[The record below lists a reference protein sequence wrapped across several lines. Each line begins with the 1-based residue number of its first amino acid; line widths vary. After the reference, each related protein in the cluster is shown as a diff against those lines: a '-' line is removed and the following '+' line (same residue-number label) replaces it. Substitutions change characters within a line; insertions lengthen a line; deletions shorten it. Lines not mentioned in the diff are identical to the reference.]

1 MSKEALERKVP
12 PVFPGRVK
20 KGWENTAK
28 GLYTKNAIPG
38 LYMLDIEHI
47 SEDIVLKHNDP
58 HEPECVATQYRKA
71 ICVHNC
77 PFCFNEENIVYAQY
91 RQGLDSELIP
101 DESGNPVINRIMTL
115 EETMNVVDQAIE
127 IAHAEGHDFEYVK
140 FLGPGE
146 LLMSPHLFEIIDAYR
161 ERKVHFCIFTKGALL
176 GNDELAQKYRG
187 MNARELVDILAA
199 IDGISLLFSFQS
211 FDPEVQNSLVTSV
224 DEKGNVKGLQDY
236 TTLRNK
242 ALEYLFESAFYKDGT
257 TDRLCM
263 INAPIVPENLCESYD
278 IYTFFVERG
287 TPIFMTPSM
296 VSGKG
301 CGQIERQKKTM
312 SQAEWQERLVELYVK
327 IYAYNV
333 RKGVQTHQQIQR
345 EGIAAYA
352 GCTPCN
358 QAAVGLYI
366 RANGIVQICP
376 GRFDEG
382 SIYGNVLQTP
392 LLSIWDQSPNKARG
406 IRNPH
411 TLINNRCPAK
421 DGTVFL
427 PGFYEQVMERYE
439 QLVLEEAEVAPL

>member
-1 MSKEALERKVP
+1 MSKEILEEKF
-12 PVFPGRVK
+12 PVAFPDKVK

-47 SEDIVLKHNDP
+47 NDDIVLKHNDP
-58 HEPECVATQYRKA
+58 NEPECVATLYRKA
-71 ICVHNC
+71 ICIHNC
-77 PFCFNEENIVYAQY
+77 PFCFNEENLVYSQY
-91 RQGLDSELIP
+91 KRELDGQVITG
-101 DESGNPVINRIMTL
+101 ESTPPEINRIMTT
-115 EETMNVVDQAIE
+115 EETFAVIDQAVE

-146 LLMSPHLFEIIDAYR
+146 LLMSPQLFEIIDLYA

-176 GNDELAQKYRG
+176 GSDELAQKYQG
-187 MNARELVDILAA
+187 MNARELVDALAA
-199 IDGISLLFSFQS
+199 CDGISLLFSFQS
-211 FDPEVQNSLVTSV
+211 FDPGVQNSLVTSV
-224 DEKGNVKGLQDY
+224 DEKGDTKGLQDY
-236 TTLRNK
+236 TALRDK
-242 ALEYLFESAFYKDGT
+242 ALEYVFESAFYQNST

-263 INAPIVPENLCESYD
+263 INAPIVPENLEESYD

-301 CGQIERQKKTM
+301 CGQVERQRETM
-312 SQAEWQERLVELYVK
+312 SEKEWEERIIELYAK
-327 IYAYNV
+327 IYVYNV
-333 RKGVQTHQQIQR
+333 RKGVQTDEQIKR

-376 GRFDEG
+376 GRFDKET
-382 SIYGNVLQTP
+382 IYGNVLTTP
-392 LLSIWDQSPNKARG
+392 LREIWEQSPNRARG
-406 IRNPH
+406 IKNPH
-411 TLINNRCPAK
+411 TLVNNRCPAK
-421 DGTVFL
+421 DGRVFL
-427 PGFYEQVMERYE
+427 PGFYEKVMQQYE
-439 QLVLEEAEVAPL
+439 QLMLEEVIVPL